1 MGMTGRALQKCH
13 NIYDLR
19 KLAKRRLPS
28 PIFGYIDGGSDDE
41 ETLKR
46 NTEAFSDYELIP
58 RTLVDVE
65 NIDMKTRVM
74 GVDLEWPVFASP
86 TGMGRLFHHDGELA
100 VARATAAAGT
110 LFSLST
116 IASTSIED
124 IAAASTGPKMFQ
136 IYVQRDRGP
145 VSELI
150 ARCKAAEYD
159 ALCLTVDLPVHGN
172 RERDLYTG
180 MTVPPRLTLMSML
193 DVLMHPAWCW
203 NYISKPPFTMAN
215 FDYGDLQGQEL
226 NSLMKYVS
234 KMFDRSVTWK
244 DAEWM
249 VQEWG
254 GPFVI
259 KGILSVDDARR
270 AADIGATAVMVSNHG
285 GRQLD
290 GVPAPFDQIAEI
302 ADAVGDRIEII
313 CDGGIRRGK
322 HVLKALAVGATACSV
337 GRAYL
342 YGLGAGGEAGVAR
355 AFSLLRAEV
364 ERGMALLGCR
374 NVAEIT
380 RQHIRRVR

>member
-1 MGMTGRALQKCH
+1 MAARGLEHCYSIH
-13 NIYDLR
+13 DLR
-19 KLAKRRLPS
+19 ECARRRLPS
-28 PIFGYIDGGSDDE
+28 PIFAYMDGGADDE
-41 ETLKR
+41 ETLR
-46 NTEAFSDYELIP
+46 RSTEAFSDYELIP

-65 NIDMKTRVM
+65 NIDMRTEVL
-74 GVDLEWPVFASP
+74 GVEIEWPVFAAP
-86 TGMGRLFHHDGELA
+86 TGMSRIFHHDGELA
-100 VARATAAAGT
+100 VARATHKAGT
-110 LFSLST
+110 LYSLST
-116 IASTSIED
+116 VASTSIED
-124 IAAASTGPKMFQ
+124 VAAETPGPKMFQ

-150 ARCKAAEYD
+150 SRCKEAGYR

-172 RERDLYTG
+172 RERDLHTG
-180 MTVPPRLTLMSML
+180 MTVPPRLTLMSKL
-193 DVLMHPAWCW
+193 DVLMHPEWCW
-203 NYISKPPFTMAN
+203 NYLTHPAFTMAN
-215 FDYGDLQGQEL
+215 FERIDMQGEGVD
-226 NSLMKYVS
+226 SLMKYVA

-249 VQEWG
+249 IQEWG

-270 AADIGATAVMVSNHG
+270 AADIGASAIMVSNHG

-313 CDGGIRRGK
+313 CDGGVRRGK
-322 HVLKALAVGATACSV
+322 HVLKALAMGATACSV

-355 AFSLLRAEV
+355 AFTLLRAEV

-374 NVAEIT
+374 NVGEIT

>member
-1 MGMTGRALQKCH
+1 MARKLERCY
-13 NIYDLR
+13 NIHDLR
-19 KLAKRRLPS
+19 ERAKSRLPA
-28 PIFGYIDGGSDDE
+28 PIFSYMDGGSDDE
-41 ETLKR
+41 ETLR
-46 NTEAFSDYELIP
+46 RSTDAFSDYELIP

-65 NIDMKTRVM
+65 HIDMTTKVLGTEI
-74 GVDLEWPVFASP
+74 DWPVIGAP
-86 TGMGRLFHHDGELA
+86 TGMSRLFHHDGELA
-100 VARATAAAGT
+100 VARATHDAGT
-110 LFSLST
+110 IYSLST
-116 IASTSIED
+116 VSSTSIED
-124 IAAASTGPKMFQ
+124 VAAETTGPKMFQ

-145 VSELI
+145 VTELI
-150 ARCKAAEYD
+150 SRCKEAGYQ

-180 MTVPPRLTLMSML
+180 MTIPPKLTLMSML
-193 DVLMHPAWCW
+193 DVLMHPGWCW
-203 NYISKPPFTMAN
+203 NYLSKPGFKMAN
-215 FDYGDLQGQEL
+215 FEHMDMRGEGVD
-226 NSLMKYVS
+226 SLMKYVA

-259 KGILSVDDARR
+259 KGILSVDDAVR
-270 AADIGATAVMVSNHG
+270 AADIGASAIMVSNHG

-290 GVPAPFDQIAEI
+290 GTPAPFDQIAEI
-302 ADAVGDRIEII
+302 ADAVGDRVEII

-322 HVLKALAVGATACSV
+322 HVLKALAMGATACSV

-355 AFSLLRAEV
+355 AFSLLRDET

-374 NVAEIT
+374 NVGEIT

>member
-1 MGMTGRALQKCH
+1 MAARGLQRCF

-19 KLAKRRLPS
+19 ELARRRLPL
-28 PIFGYIDGGSDDE
+28 PIFSYMDGGSDDE
-41 ETLKR
+41 ETLQR
-46 NTEAFSDYELIP
+46 NIGAFSDYELIP
-58 RTLVDVE
+58 RILVDVE
-65 NIDMKTRVM
+65 HIDMKTRVL
-74 GVDLEWPVFASP
+74 GVEIDWPVFAAP

-100 VARATAAAGT
+100 VARATADAGT

-116 IASTSIED
+116 LSTYSIEEV
-124 IAAASTGPKMFQ
+124 AAASDGPKMFQ
-136 IYVQRDRGP
+136 IYVQRERAP
-145 VSELI
+145 VRELI
-150 ARCKAAEYD
+150 SRCKAAGYD

-180 MTVPPRLTLMSML
+180 MTIPPQLTLMSML
-193 DVLMHPAWCW
+193 DVLRHPNWCW
-203 NYISKPPFTMAN
+203 NYIFKPPFRLAN
-215 FDYGDLQGQEL
+215 LDHLKAKDDDGLA
-226 NSLMKYVS
+226 SLAKYVS

-249 VQEWG
+249 IQEWG

-270 AADIGATAVMVSNHG
+270 AADIGASAIMVSNHG

-302 ADAVGDRIEII
+302 ADAVGDRVEII
-313 CDGGIRRGK
+313 CDGGVRRGK
-322 HVLKALAVGATACSV
+322 HVLKALAMGATACSV
-337 GRAYL
+337 GRPYL

-355 AFSLLRAEV
+355 AFSLLKAEV
-364 ERGMALLGCR
+364 ERAMALLGCR
-374 NVAEIT
+374 NVGEIT